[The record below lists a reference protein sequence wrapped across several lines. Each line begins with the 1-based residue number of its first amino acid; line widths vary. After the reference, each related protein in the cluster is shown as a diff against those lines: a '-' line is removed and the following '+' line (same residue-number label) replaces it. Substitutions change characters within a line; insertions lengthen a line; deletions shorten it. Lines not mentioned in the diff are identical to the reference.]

1 MKNEPLIDTEQQH
14 LSPTPRAQTSQ
25 SNFVHV
31 VIDLVAK
38 IISLFLFFIRIAS
51 NLQKNTWSPQLRMF
65 ALAVVTV
72 SQKKDKLK
80 KDDMEFYKHLSTKGK
95 SQHLP

>member
-1 MKNEPLIDTEQQH
+1 
-14 LSPTPRAQTSQ
+14 
-25 SNFVHV
+25 
-31 VIDLVAK
+31 
-38 IISLFLFFIRIAS
+38 
-51 NLQKNTWSPQLRMF
+51 MF